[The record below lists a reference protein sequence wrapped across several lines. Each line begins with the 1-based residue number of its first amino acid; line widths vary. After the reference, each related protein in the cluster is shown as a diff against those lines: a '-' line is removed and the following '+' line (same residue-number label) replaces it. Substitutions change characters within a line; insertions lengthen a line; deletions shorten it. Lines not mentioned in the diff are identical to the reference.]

1 MISVNLVGGGLVNP
15 VCSGLDNVYK
25 LPVVRQEFEEIEFPG
40 KEGMWVVT
48 GDAFM
53 YENLPTVVGAKTLN
67 AVATYPDEKLW
78 EDLGLSDQDQ
88 YWNRYAH
95 VSVEIGDETKVGL
108 GAADVLKVEVTA
120 GREAERA
127 WRNLCFKPAGYGRYH
142 RT

>member
-1 MISVNLVGGGLVNP
+1 MAFAVLMISVNLVGGGLVNP

-25 LPVVRQEFEEIEFPG
+25 LPVVQQIEKLNSQE
-40 KEGMWVVT
+40 EGMWVVT

-67 AVATYPDEKLW
+67 SVATYPDEKLW

-120 GREAERA
+120 EKLKELGVT
-127 WRNLCFKPAGYGRYH
+127 YV
-142 RT
+142 

>member
-1 MISVNLVGGGLVNP
+1 
-15 VCSGLDNVYK
+15 
-25 LPVVRQEFEEIEFPG
+25 
-40 KEGMWVVT
+40 MWVVT

-120 GREAERA
+120 EKLKELGVTYVFSLQDMEDTTGLEQVGEANNFTIYKIA
-127 WRNLCFKPAGYGRYH
+127 
-142 RT
+142 